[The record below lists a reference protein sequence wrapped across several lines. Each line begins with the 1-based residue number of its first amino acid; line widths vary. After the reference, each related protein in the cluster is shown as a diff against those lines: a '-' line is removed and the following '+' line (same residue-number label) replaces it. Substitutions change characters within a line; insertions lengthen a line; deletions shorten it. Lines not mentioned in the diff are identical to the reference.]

1 MIEILEDEK
10 KVLGCLLH
18 PERLK
23 TIQEETGLQP
33 KVVLD
38 IVRSLWHYRFIKA
51 VDGKGKEVMMVDID
65 LLHRA
70 SFTMTAKGLA
80 AWMEK

>member
-10 KVLGCLLH
+10 KVLGCLMH
-18 PERLK
+18 AEKLK
-23 TIQEETGLQP
+23 TIIEETGLP
-33 KVVLD
+33 SKVVLD

-51 VDGKGKEVMMVDID
+51 VDSIGKEVSMVDID

-70 SFTMTAKGLA
+70 NFTMTAKGLN
-80 AWMEK
+80 AWQEA